1 MEVGADI
8 DRKRSENF
16 CTEFWEIQ
24 CLSKAGVRVKQVE
37 HLPWTPNSRGDQ
49 KTQQ

>member
-1 MEVGADI
+1 MYRWYLEAEFEIIMEVSADI

-24 CLSKAGVRVKQVE
+24 CLE
-37 HLPWTPNSRGDQ
+37 
-49 KTQQ
+49 